1 MKNVLLA
8 SSLFSLLLPSILTA
22 QTRPDFSGTW
32 RMDASRSESA
42 MQAEPIKTMTVVIRQ
57 TPTEITIET
66 TTDRGTTTETYSL
79 NPNSG
84 SAPQKTEIAE
94 KKASSTDNARS
105 GAGMAGNG
113 PEKAGGATEKTARWQ
128 GEVLVT
134 DVIRDVRGQSV
145 TAQQS
150 RRLAASGNE
159 MIVESIVEVQ
169 HGYTLSGAKN
179 YGAGKDVFV
188 RVRP

>member
-1 MKNVLLA
+1 MKSFLLA
-8 SSLFSLLLPSILTA
+8 SSALSLLFSCILAA

-42 MQAEPIKTMTVVIRQ
+42 MQAEPVKSMTLVIRQ
-57 TPTEITIET
+57 SPSEITIET
-66 TTDRGTTTETYSL
+66 ITERGKTTETYSL
-79 NPNSG
+79 NPSG
-84 SAPQKTEIAE
+84 SATAKTASDADKTGSATE
-94 KKASSTDNARS
+94 KT
-105 GAGMAGNG
+105 AGTT
-113 PEKAGGATEKTARWQ
+113 EKTTGATEKTARWQ
-128 GEVLVT
+128 GDVLVT
-134 DVIRDVRGQSV
+134 DVVRDVRGQSV

>member
-1 MKNVLLA
+1 MNSILLA
-8 SSLFSLLLPSILTA
+8 SSALSLLFPCLLAA

-42 MQAEPIKTMTVVIRQ
+42 MQAEPVKSMTVVIRQ
-57 TPTEITIET
+57 TASDITIET
-66 TTDRGTTTETYSL
+66 TTERGTSIETYGF
-79 NPNSG
+79 NPSIG
-84 SAPQKTEIAE
+84 SATDKTRSATQKPASAAASATQKTE
-94 KKASSTDNARS
+94 
-105 GAGMAGNG
+105 
-113 PEKAGGATEKTARWQ
+113 GATEKTARWQ
-128 GEVLVT
+128 GDTLVT
-134 DVIRDVRGQSV
+134 DVVRDVRGQSV

-150 RRLAASGNE
+150 RRLTASGNE

-179 YGAGKDVFV
+179 YGSGKDVFL

>member
-1 MKNVLLA
+1 MKSFLLA
-8 SSLFSLLLPSILTA
+8 SSVLSLLCPCVLAA

-42 MQAEPIKTMTVVIRQ
+42 MQAEPVKSMTVVITQ
-57 TPTEITIET
+57 TASDITIET
-66 TTDRGTTTETYSL
+66 TTERGKSLETYSF
-79 NPNSG
+79 SASMG
-84 SAPQKTEIAE
+84 SATDKTRSATE
-94 KKASSTDNARS
+94 KTGSVADKT
-105 GAGMAGNG
+105 
-113 PEKAGGATEKTARWQ
+113 GGGTEKTARWQ
-128 GEVLVT
+128 GDTLVT
-134 DVIRDVRGQSV
+134 DVVRDVRGQSV

-150 RRLAASGNE
+150 RRLTASGNE

-179 YGAGKDVFV
+179 YGSGKDVFL

>member
-1 MKNVLLA
+1 MKSILLA
-8 SSLFSLLLPSILTA
+8 SSALSLLFPCVLAA

-42 MQAEPIKTMTVVIRQ
+42 MQADAVKTMTLVIRQ
-57 TPTEITIET
+57 SPSEITIET
-66 TTDRGTTTETYSL
+66 TTDRGKTTETYRL
-79 NPNSG
+79 NPNIG
-84 SAPQKTEIAE
+84 NVTAKTEIATE
-94 KKASSTDNARS
+94 KTPSATEKTGS
-105 GAGMAGNG
+105 GM
-113 PEKAGGATEKTARWQ
+113 EKTGGTTEKTARWQ
-128 GEVLVT
+128 GDALVT
-134 DVIRDVRGQSV
+134 DVVRDVRGQSV

-150 RRLAASGNE
+150 RRLTASGNE

-179 YGAGKDVFV
+179 YGSGKDVFL

>member
-1 MKNVLLA
+1 MKRILLA
-8 SSLFSLLLPSILTA
+8 SSALSLLFPCILA
-22 QTRPDFSGTW
+22 GQTRPDFSGTW

-42 MQAEPIKTMTVVIRQ
+42 MQAEPIKSMTVVIKQ
-57 TPTEITIET
+57 TASDITIET
-66 TTDRGTTTETYSL
+66 TTERGKSLETYSL
-79 NPNSG
+79 IQTPRGEAAKS
-84 SAPQKTEIAE
+84 
-94 KKASSTDNARS
+94 
-105 GAGMAGNG
+105 
-113 PEKAGGATEKTARWQ
+113 PEKAGEKGAQPALEKATEKAARWQ
-128 GEVLVT
+128 GEALVT
-134 DVIRDVRGQSV
+134 EVVRDVRGQSV

-179 YGAGKDVFV
+179 YGSGKDVFI

>member
-1 MKNVLLA
+1 MKNFLLA
-8 SSLFSLLLPSILTA
+8 ASVFSLLLPSTFTA

-42 MQAEPIKTMTVVIRQ
+42 MQAEPIKSMTVVIRQ
-57 TPTEITIET
+57 TPTDITFET
-66 TTDRGTTTETYSL
+66 TTDHGTTTETYSL
-79 NPNSG
+79 NPKIG
-84 SAPQKTEIAE
+84 GLPQKTEIAE
-94 KKASSTDNARS
+94 KAPSGSNKTGSAATTGSATDKS
-105 GAGMAGNG
+105 GSGS
-113 PEKAGGATEKTARWQ
+113 EKTARWQ
-128 GEVLVT
+128 GDVLVT